1 MRFWYTVLFAA
12 SLAGSVGAV
21 QAQEKK
27 QSNEKPSTS
36 SPGKVGASEKENG
49 QDAESQPLF
58 LRVDRE
64 GKQPRALQV
73 AIAKYE
79 IVSGPFQGAKVD
91 LIGAVHVGT
100 KQYYSDLNQRFRSYD
115 SVLYELVADP
125 EVNKPNQ
132 RTEGGFNPIS
142 GLQTGMKEALEL
154 SFQLD
159 EVDYSPANFV
169 HADMSPGEFGED
181 MKKRKDGFIGMFA
194 RMMGAGIAVQAS
206 KKGQQQQAEMMAAMV
221 SKDPIRLRRVM
232 AEQFESME
240 GQMAG
245 LADKDG
251 KSTLVTE
258 RNRKAFEVLQSE
270 LEGGKRKLA
279 VFYGAAHLNDMH
291 DRLLRDFQA
300 KPISTEWVDA
310 WPLR

>member
-12 SLAGSVGAV
+12 SLAGSVGGV

-27 QSNEKPSTS
+27 L
-36 SPGKVGASEKENG
+36 GKVPAGATASQKKVENSESK
-49 QDAESQPLF
+49 PLF

-64 GKQPRALQV
+64 GKEPRALQV
-73 AIAKYE
+73 AIANYE

-100 KQYYSDLNQRFRSYD
+100 KQYYSDLNQRFRNYD

-132 RTEGGFNPIS
+132 RAEGGFNPIS

-159 EVDYSPANFV
+159 EIDYSPANFV

-194 RMMGAGIAVQAS
+194 RMMGAGMAVQAS

-232 AEQFESME
+232 ADQFESME

-291 DRLLRDFQA
+291 DRLLKDFQA
-300 KPISTEWVDA
+300 KPISTDWVDA

>member
-1 MRFWYTVLFAA
+1 MRFWCKVLVAA
-12 SLAGSVGAV
+12 SLVGSVGAV
-21 QAQEKK
+21 QAQETKQRNGKK
-27 QSNEKPSTS
+27 TS
-36 SPGKVGASEKENG
+36 SAPAQEVKVEATETK
-49 QDAESQPLF
+49 PLF
-58 LRVDRE
+58 LRVDKE
-64 GKQPRALQV
+64 GTEPRALQV

-79 IVSGPFQGAKVD
+79 IVSGPFQGATVD

-100 KQYYSDLNQRFRSYD
+100 KQYYSDLNQRFRNYD

-132 RTEGGFNPIS
+132 RAEGGFNPIS

-159 EVDYSPANFV
+159 EVDYSPSNFV

-181 MKKRKDGFIGMFA
+181 MKKRKDGFLGMFA
-194 RMMGAGIAVQAS
+194 RMMGAGLAVQAS
-206 KKGQQQQAEMMAAMV
+206 KKGQQQQADMMAAMI

-245 LADKDG
+245 LADKNG
-251 KSTLVTE
+251 KSTLLTE

-270 LEGGKRKLA
+270 LENGKRKLS

-300 KPISTEWVDA
+300 KPVSTEWVDA

>member
-1 MRFWYTVLFAA
+1 MRFWCKVLVAA
-12 SLAGSVGAV
+12 SLVGSVGGV
-21 QAQEKK
+21 QAQETKQQNGKK
-27 QSNEKPSTS
+27 APPATVQEAT
-36 SPGKVGASEKENG
+36 A
-49 QDAESQPLF
+49 DATETKPLF
-58 LRVDRE
+58 LRIDKE
-64 GKQPRALQV
+64 GKEPRALQV

-79 IVSGPFQGAKVD
+79 IVSGPFQGATVD

-100 KQYYSDLNQRFRSYD
+100 KQYYSDLNQRFRNYD

-132 RTEGGFNPIS
+132 RAEGGFNPIS

-159 EVDYSPANFV
+159 EVDYSPSNFV

-181 MKKRKDGFIGMFA
+181 MKKRKDGFLGMFA
-194 RMMGAGIAVQAS
+194 RMMGAGLAVQAS
-206 KKGQQQQAEMMAAMV
+206 KKGQQQQADMMAAMI

-251 KSTLVTE
+251 KSTLLTE

-270 LEGGKRKLA
+270 LENGKRKLS

-291 DRLLRDFQA
+291 DRLLRDFHA
-300 KPISTEWVDA
+300 KPVSTEWVDA